1 MAKNFMEKVRKR
13 LSSVGQFRDG
23 MTNAGLEMVELIT
36 TPGPGKKLA
45 TEKQPTFRD
54 VTTGFAAKSRLKNE
68 CGNSIL
74 MTPPYPDLGSA
85 SD

>member
-23 MTNAGLEMVELIT
+23 MINAGLEMVELIT

-45 TEKQPTFRD
+45 TENSRH
-54 VTTGFAAKSRLKNE
+54 FATPELVFPR
-68 CGNSIL
+68 NS
-74 MTPPYPDLGSA
+74 A
-85 SD
+85 

>member
-23 MTNAGLEMVELIT
+23 MINAGLEMVELTT

-45 TEKQPTFRD
+45 TENSRH
-54 VTTGFAAKSRLKNE
+54 FASPLVLQRNFA
-68 CGNSIL
+68 
-74 MTPPYPDLGSA
+74 
-85 SD
+85 

>member
-23 MTNAGLEMVELIT
+23 MTNAGLEMVELTT

-45 TEKQPTFRD
+45 TENRRH
-54 VTTGFAAKSRLKNE
+54 FA
-68 CGNSIL
+68 
-74 MTPPYPDLGSA
+74 TPPLVLQRNFA
-85 SD
+85 